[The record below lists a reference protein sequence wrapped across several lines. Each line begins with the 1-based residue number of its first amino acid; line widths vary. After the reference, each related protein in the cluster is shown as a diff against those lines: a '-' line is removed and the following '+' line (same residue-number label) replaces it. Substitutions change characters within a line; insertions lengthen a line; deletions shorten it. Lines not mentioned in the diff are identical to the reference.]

1 MICLNPSKGEAME
14 KIHDNV
20 CAMIGNTPLVRLN
33 RFAAGVDAEI
43 VVKME
48 AYNPGSSVK
57 DRIALAMIE
66 AAEEKGLLKKGSTII
81 EPTSGN
87 TGIGLAMVAAVK
99 GYAITLVMPE
109 SMSVERRKLL
119 KGLGA
124 DLVLT
129 PAQEGMKGA
138 VNHALQLAETI
149 PNSFIPQQ
157 FQNAA
162 NPQIH
167 YQTTAAE
174 IWRDTGQQLDIF
186 VAGVGTGGTVTGCG
200 RFFKEIN
207 PNIRVIAAEPEES
220 AVLSGEGAGPH
231 KIQGIGAGFVPDVLD
246 RDVID
251 EVVKVKSPDAFAA
264 AKALIR
270 EEGLMVGISAGA
282 NAFAAREVARRPENK
297 GKRIVTVMCDTSER
311 YLSTPLYDED

>member
-1 MICLNPSKGEAME
+1 MVEA
-14 KIHDNV
+14 IHTNV
-20 CAMIGNTPLVRLN
+20 CELIGNTPLIRLN
-33 RFAAGVDAEI
+33 RFAAGIDAEL

-66 AAEEKGLLKKGSTII
+66 AAEEAGLLQQGSTII

-99 GYAITLVMPE
+99 GYAIILVMPE

-119 KGLGA
+119 QGLGA
-124 DLVLT
+124 ELVLT
-129 PAQEGMKGA
+129 PAQEGMEGA
-138 VNHALQLAETI
+138 VNQAEKLAAKI
-149 PNSFIPQQ
+149 PHSFVPQQ

-174 IWRDTGQQLDIF
+174 IWRDTGGKLDVF
-186 VAGVGTGGTVTGCG
+186 VAGVGTGGTVSGNG
-200 RFFKEIN
+200 QFFKEKDPGIQ
-207 PNIRVIAAEPEES
+207 VVAVEPMES
-220 AVLSGEGAGPH
+220 PVLSGGEAGPH
-231 KIQGIGAGFVPDVLD
+231 MIQGIGAGFVPDILN

-251 EVVKVKSPDAFAA
+251 EVVKVRSQDAIAA
-264 AKALIR
+264 AKDLIR
-270 EEGLMVGISAGA
+270 REGLLVGISAGA
-282 NAFAAREVARRPENK
+282 NAFAAREIARRPENK
-297 GKRIVTVMCDTSER
+297 GKRVVTIMCDTSER
-311 YLSTPLYDED
+311 YLSTLQYYED

>member
-1 MICLNPSKGEAME
+1 MVEA
-14 KIHDNV
+14 IHTNV
-20 CAMIGNTPLVRLN
+20 CELIGNTPLIRLN
-33 RFAAGVDAEI
+33 RFAAGVDAEL

-66 AAEEKGLLKKGSTII
+66 AAEEAGLLQQGSTII

-99 GYAITLVMPE
+99 GYAIILVMPE

-119 KGLGA
+119 QGLGA
-124 DLVLT
+124 ELVLT
-129 PAQEGMKGA
+129 PAQEGMEGA
-138 VNHALQLAETI
+138 VNQAEKLAAKI
-149 PNSFIPQQ
+149 PHSFVPQQ

-174 IWRDTGQQLDIF
+174 IWRDTGGKLDVF
-186 VAGVGTGGTVTGCG
+186 VAGVGTGGTVSGNG
-200 RFFKEIN
+200 QFFKEKDPGIQ
-207 PNIRVIAAEPEES
+207 VVAVEPMES
-220 AVLSGEGAGPH
+220 PVLSGGEAGPH
-231 KIQGIGAGFVPDVLD
+231 MIQGIGAGFVPDILN

-251 EVVKVKSPDAFAA
+251 EVVKVRSQDAIAA
-264 AKALIR
+264 AKDLIR
-270 EEGLMVGISAGA
+270 REGLLVGISAGA
-282 NAFAAREVARRPENK
+282 NAFAAREIARRPENK
-297 GKRIVTVMCDTSER
+297 GKRVVTIMCDTSER
-311 YLSTPLYDED
+311 YLSTLLYYED

>member
-1 MICLNPSKGEAME
+1 ME
-14 KIHDNV
+14 QIHANV
-20 CAMIGNTPLVRLN
+20 CELIGNTPLIKLN
-33 RFAAGVDAEI
+33 RFAGDAQAEV

-48 AYNPGSSVK
+48 SHNPGASVK

-66 AAEEKGLLKKGSTII
+66 AAEKAGELKAGSTII

-99 GYAITLVMPE
+99 GYPIMLVMPE

-119 KGLGA
+119 QGLGA
-124 DLVLT
+124 ELVLT
-129 PAQEGMKGA
+129 PAQEGMGGA
-138 VNHALQLAETI
+138 VNQARQLAEKI
-149 PNSFIPQQ
+149 PQSFMPQQ
-157 FQNAA
+157 FQNPA

-167 YQTTAAE
+167 YTTTAEE
-174 IWRDTGQQLDIF
+174 IWRDTEGKLDVF

-200 RFFKEIN
+200 RFFKEKN
-207 PNIRVIAAEPEES
+207 PEIQVVAVEPEES
-220 AVLSGEGAGPH
+220 AILSGEEAGPH
-231 KIQGIGAGFVPDVLD
+231 MIQGIGAGFVPDVLN

-251 EVVKVKSPDAFAA
+251 EVVKVKSTEAIAA
-264 AKALIR
+264 AKQIIR

-282 NAFAAREVARRPENK
+282 NAWAARHLAQRPENQ

-311 YLSTPLYDED
+311 YLSTLLYHED

>member
-1 MICLNPSKGEAME
+1 MVEA
-14 KIHDNV
+14 IHTNV
-20 CAMIGNTPLVRLN
+20 CELIGNTPLIRLN
-33 RFAAGVDAEI
+33 RFAAGIDAEL

-66 AAEEKGLLKKGSTII
+66 AAEEAGLLQQGSTII

-99 GYAITLVMPE
+99 GYAIILVMPE

-119 KGLGA
+119 QGLGA
-124 DLVLT
+124 ELVLT
-129 PAQEGMKGA
+129 PAQEGMEGA
-138 VNHALQLAETI
+138 VNQAEKLAAKI
-149 PNSFIPQQ
+149 PHSFVPQQ

-174 IWRDTGQQLDIF
+174 IWRDTGGKLDVF
-186 VAGVGTGGTVTGCG
+186 VAGVGTGGTVSGNG
-200 RFFKEIN
+200 QFFKEKDPGIQ
-207 PNIRVIAAEPEES
+207 VVAVEPMES
-220 AVLSGEGAGPH
+220 PVLSGGEAGPH
-231 KIQGIGAGFVPDVLD
+231 MIQGIGAGFVPDILN

-251 EVVKVKSPDAFAA
+251 EVVKVRSQDAIAA
-264 AKALIR
+264 AKDLIR
-270 EEGLMVGISAGA
+270 REGLLVGISAGA
-282 NAFAAREVARRPENK
+282 NAFAAREIARRPENK
-297 GKRIVTVMCDTSER
+297 GKRVVTIMCDTSER
-311 YLSTPLYDED
+311 YLSTLLYYED